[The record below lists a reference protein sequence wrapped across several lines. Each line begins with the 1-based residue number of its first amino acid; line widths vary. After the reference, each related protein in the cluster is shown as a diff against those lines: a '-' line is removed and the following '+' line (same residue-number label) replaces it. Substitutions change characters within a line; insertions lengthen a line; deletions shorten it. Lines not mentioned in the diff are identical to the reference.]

1 MGLFDDPPPG
11 PESGTPKT
19 YTVSQLVRLAARQL
33 EARFGDLWVEGE
45 VSNLRSPSSGH
56 LYFTLKDS
64 RAQLAVVMFRATASR
79 LKFRVEDGLA
89 LRCRGKLSIYD
100 VQGRF
105 QLTVESA
112 EPAGAGAQQ
121 LALEQLRRRLEA
133 EGLFDP
139 ARKRRL
145 PLLPRQIV
153 IVTSLTGAAL
163 RDIVRVLHDR
173 CPVRVVVC
181 PTPVQGSEA
190 PAEIAAALRRADRRG
205 ADVIVL
211 GRGGG
216 SSEDLSAFNS
226 EGVARASFASRTP
239 VISAVGH
246 EVDVTIADL
255 VADHRAPTPTAAA
268 ELAVPVMAEVQQQQA
283 QQRARLLRAAL
294 QRLRDAALSL
304 ERLRR
309 RLGSPVDRV
318 NRSRMRLDDATARL
332 ATLMLRAL
340 GRRRETF
347 GRERTRLA
355 SQEPR
360 ARLAR
365 HRAALGTEATRLSHL
380 LRLRLEHSGGELAR
394 AAARL
399 QALSPLAVLARGYG
413 LVQDAAGA
421 VVRDIHGLR
430 RGSPLLVRLQQGELH
445 CTVERVVAVELPR
458 APLADSVDG
467 RAGAGRQR
475 S

>member
-1 MGLFDDPPPG
+1 MGLFDDPPG
-11 PESGTPKT
+11 PTGDAPKT
-19 YTVSQLVRLAARQL
+19 YTVSQLVHLASRQL

-64 RAQLAVVMFRATASR
+64 RAQLAVVIFRATASR
-79 LKFRVEDGLA
+79 LKFRVEDGLK

-100 VQGRF
+100 AQGRF
-105 QLTVESA
+105 QLTAESA

-139 ARKRRL
+139 TRKRPL
-145 PLLPRQIV
+145 PLLPRQIA

-181 PTPVQGSEA
+181 PTPVQGAEA
-190 PAEIAAALRRADRRG
+190 PGEIAASLRRADRLG
-205 ADVIVL
+205 ADVIIL

-226 EGVARASFASRTP
+226 EGVARAIFASRTP

-268 ELAVPVMAEVQQQQA
+268 ELAVPVMAELQRQLA
-283 QQRARLLRAAL
+283 QQSARLARAAL
-294 QRLRDAALSL
+294 QRLRAAALSL

-332 ATLMLRAL
+332 AALTLRSLA
-340 GRRRETF
+340 RRRETL
-347 GRERTRLA
+347 GRARTRLA

-365 HRAALGTEATRLSHL
+365 HRAALLAQATRLAHVT
-380 LRLRLEHSGGELAR
+380 RMRLERSGGELAR

-413 LVQDAAGA
+413 LVLDDAGA
-421 VVRDIHGLR
+421 VVRDLHALR
-430 RGSPLLVRLQQGELH
+430 PGSPLLVRLQHGELH
-445 CTVERVVAVELPR
+445 CTVERVVAVELPS
-458 APLADSVDG
+458 APLVDPAAQRAD
-467 RAGAGRQR
+467 AGRQR